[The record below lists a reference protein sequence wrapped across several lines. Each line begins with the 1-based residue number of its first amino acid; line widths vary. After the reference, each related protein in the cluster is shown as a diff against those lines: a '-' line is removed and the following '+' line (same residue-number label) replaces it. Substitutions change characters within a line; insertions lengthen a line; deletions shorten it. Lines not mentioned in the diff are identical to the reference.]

1 MTSLTERYLAATLRG
16 IPEKQRP
23 DVERELRSSIADAV
37 EDRVAGGEDR
47 VAAETAVLEE
57 LGNPTKLA
65 AGMAGRPLYLI
76 GPELFIAY
84 RHILLLLLGIVVPIV
99 GVVQAIVAIN
109 GDAGIGGAIGAGIVA
124 ALSVGIQ
131 VAFWVTLSFAIVERL
146 DPASWKDTELNELS
160 EPWTVEHLPELPS
173 SGAVTVGETAGEIVT
188 LGISIGGLL
197 FLRDWSWVDD
207 ASGAP
212 IPLFNPALWDF
223 WFPVLIGLF
232 VLQGVFQI
240 VKLVIG
246 RWTIGL
252 AIVNAVLLTAV
263 AVPFAVLAL
272 TGELIN
278 PAFADAIG
286 WPALAEGDS
295 VAMLA
300 VAAVSIL
307 VNGWEVVSGFRLARR
322 RPPTEMEYAR

>member
-1 MTSLTERYLAATLRG
+1 MTSLTDRYVAATLRG
-16 IPEKQRP
+16 IPEKQRA

-37 EDRVAGGEDR
+37 EDRVANGEER

-65 AGMAGRPLYLI
+65 AGMVGRPVYLI

-99 GVVQAIVAIN
+99 GVVQAIVAIS
-109 GDAGIGGAIGAGIVA
+109 GDAGIGQAIGAGILA
-124 ALSVGIQ
+124 ALSVAIQ
-131 VAFWVTLSFAIVERL
+131 VAFWVTLAFAIVERV
-146 DPASWKDTELNELS
+146 DPATWKDADLKELTA
-160 EPWTVEHLPELPS
+160 PWTIEHLPDLPS
-173 SGAVTVGETAGEIVT
+173 SGAVSVGETAGEIVT

-197 FLRDWSWVDD
+197 YLRDWSWVDN
-207 ASGAP
+207 ASGDP

-223 WFPVLIGLF
+223 WFPVIIGVL
-232 VLQGVFQI
+232 VLQAVFQI
-240 VKLVIG
+240 VKLLIG
-246 RWTIGL
+246 RWTVGL
-252 AIVNAVLLTAV
+252 AIVNAGLLSAV
-263 AVPFAVLAL
+263 AIPFAVLAL

-286 WPALAEGDS
+286 WPQLAEGDS

-322 RPPTEMEYAR
+322 RPQTEMEYAR

>member
-1 MTSLTERYLAATLRG
+1 MTSLTDRYVAATLRG
-16 IPEKQRP
+16 IPEKQRA
-23 DVERELRSSIADAV
+23 DIDRELRSSIADAV
-37 EDRVAGGEDR
+37 EDRVANGEER

-65 AGMAGRPLYLI
+65 AGMVGRPLYLI

-99 GVVQAIVAIN
+99 GVVQAIVAIS
-109 GDAGIGGAIGAGIVA
+109 GDAGIGQAIGAGILA
-124 ALSVGIQ
+124 ALSVAIQ
-131 VAFWVTLSFAIVERL
+131 VAFWVTLAFAIVERV
-146 DPASWKDTELNELS
+146 DPATWKDADLKELTA
-160 EPWTVEHLPELPS
+160 PWTVEHLPDLPS
-173 SGAVTVGETAGEIVT
+173 SGAVSVGETAGEIVT

-197 FLRDWSWVDD
+197 YLRDWSWVND
-207 ASGAP
+207 ASGDP

-223 WFPVLIGLF
+223 WFPVIIGVL
-232 VLQGVFQI
+232 VLQAVFQI
-240 VKLVIG
+240 VKLAIG

-252 AIVNAVLLTAV
+252 AIVNAVLLSAV
-263 AVPFAVLAL
+263 AIPFAVLAL

-286 WPALAEGDS
+286 WPQLAEGDS

-307 VNGWEVVSGFRLARR
+307 VNGWEIVSGFRLARR
-322 RPPTEMEYAR
+322 RPQTEMEYAR

>member
-1 MTSLTERYLAATLRG
+1 MTSLTDRYVAATLRG
-16 IPEKQRP
+16 IPEKQRA

-37 EDRVAGGEDR
+37 EDRVANGEER

-65 AGMAGRPLYLI
+65 AGMVGRPLYLI

-99 GVVQAIVAIN
+99 GVVQAIVAIG
-109 GDAGIGGAIGAGIVA
+109 GDAGIGQAIGAGILA
-124 ALSVGIQ
+124 ALSVAIQ
-131 VAFWVTLSFAIVERL
+131 VAFWVTLAFAVVERV
-146 DPASWKDTELNELS
+146 DPASWKDTDLKELNA
-160 EPWTVEHLPELPS
+160 PWTVKHLPDLPS
-173 SGAVTVGETAGEIVT
+173 SGAVSVGETAGEIVT

-197 FLRDWSWVDD
+197 YLRDWSWVSD
-207 ASGAP
+207 AGGDP
-212 IPLFNPALWDF
+212 IPLFDPALWDF
-223 WFPVLIGLF
+223 WFPVIIGVL
-232 VLQGVFQI
+232 VLQAVFQI

-246 RWTIGL
+246 RWTVGL
-252 AIVNAVLLTAV
+252 AIVNAVLLSAV
-263 AVPFAVLAL
+263 AIPFAVLAL

-286 WPALAEGDS
+286 WPQLAEGDS

-322 RPPTEMEYAR
+322 RPQTDLEYAR